1 MITTK
6 QYLKILTK
14 KQILK
19 LVEETN
25 LDYLEKWILIYSFV
39 DKRMVENICMRLNI
53 SKSKYFY
60 VLKNALIK
68 VEFTIQKYDKI
79 RTF

>member
-1 MITTK
+1 MLTTK
-6 QYLKILTK
+6 QYLKKLDK

-19 LVEETN
+19 LIEETS
-25 LDYLEKWILIYSFV
+25 LDYYEKWALIYSFV

-53 SKSKYFY
+53 SRSKYFY
-60 VLKNALIK
+60 ILKNALIK
-68 VEFTIQKYDKI
+68 IEFTIQKYDKI